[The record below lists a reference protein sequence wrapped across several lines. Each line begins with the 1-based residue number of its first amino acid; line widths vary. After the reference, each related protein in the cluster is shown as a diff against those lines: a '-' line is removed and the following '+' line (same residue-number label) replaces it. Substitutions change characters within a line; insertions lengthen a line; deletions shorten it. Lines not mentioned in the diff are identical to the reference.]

1 MNQMRANGIEIAY
14 QQQGFGPD
22 LVLIAGVGYSHWF
35 WHQVLDGLA
44 EHFRVTVF
52 DNRGTGASEKPA
64 GPYTIEMMAADTAG
78 LMDGLGINRAFV
90 LGHSLGGY
98 VAQRLV
104 ASRPELV
111 SHLIL
116 ASTNFGGSKV
126 IPITPQALQLLTN
139 RTGDPLTLIQRG
151 IAIATHPHFGE
162 SRPELVQ
169 ALIAYRLTNPVPL
182 AQYTAQVMAG
192 AATAAWS
199 EAQIAANMAA
209 ITMPTLILFGEG
221 DQVVPPGN
229 AQLLGAKI
237 PQAQTV
243 IFANTGHLFPLE
255 DPAGTITTL
264 CRFQQSNR

>member
-1 MNQMRANGIEIAY
+1 MKRIQTNGIEIAY
-14 QQQGFGPD
+14 HQQGTGPD
-22 LVLIAGVGYSHWF
+22 LVLITGVGYGSWF
-35 WHQVLDGLA
+35 WQPVLAGLA
-44 EHFRVTVF
+44 DYFRVTIF
-52 DNRGTGASEKPA
+52 DNRGTGDSDKPA

-78 LMDGLGINRAFV
+78 LMAGLGIGPAFV

-126 IPITPQALQLLTN
+126 IPITPEALQVLIN
-139 RTGDPLTLIQRG
+139 RSGDPLALIRRG
-151 IAIATHPHFGE
+151 IAIATHPRFGE

-169 ALIAYRLTNPVPL
+169 QLVAYRLTNPVPP

-199 EAQIAANMAA
+199 ETQVKANMAA
-209 ITMPTLILFGEG
+209 ITMPALILFGE
-221 DQVVPPGN
+221 DDRVVPPGN
-229 AQLLGAKI
+229 AYLLA
-237 PQAQTV
+237 AQIAHAQVV
-243 IFANTGHLFPLE
+243 ILPNTGHLFPLE
-255 DPAGTITTL
+255 DPAGTIAAL
-264 CRFQQSNR
+264 CHFQTNS